1 MTRPLAPAMPRSK
14 KPAAKGAASSNAP
27 LPGLPSPRV
36 MKLQMLGAVVLPML
50 LVGLWLHRQGF
61 W

>member
-1 MTRPLAPAMPRSK
+1 MPFALAATMPSPK
-14 KPAAKGAASSNAP
+14 KPAAKSSATPDAP

-50 LVGLWLHRQGF
+50 LAGFWLHRQGF